1 MGSSFAFIDFQNRSA
16 ADLKLF
22 LSQARELKQNFTRG
36 AQMTLRGTCLMMF
49 FEPSTRTKFSFE
61 TAALRAGF
69 QPLSFTP
76 GMTSVEKGE
85 TLLDS
90 LLNLQAYDPH
100 FFVIRCG
107 NEYDLRQVQEEIS
120 TPILNAG
127 WGIFGH
133 PTQAL
138 LDVMTVEEALGGL
151 QKKKILFVGDFAY
164 SRVFA
169 SHLELAP
176 LLGYEIA
183 LCGPPVFMNEQ
194 TRVSELAQG
203 VKKFTSL
210 QDGTEWADA
219 ICFLRVQLERHA
231 EKKAFRDLTQDQYH
245 DQFGASEQWLAKL
258 SPEKK
263 IMHPGPVNEGIE
275 ICRAAMRDPRSLIL
289 EQTRNGVFIREALI
303 RASVVGGPK

>member
-16 ADLKLF
+16 DDLKLF
-22 LSQARELKQNFTRG
+22 LLRARELKKQFKPQSPFTI
-36 AQMTLRGTCLMMF
+36 QGTCFLMF

-61 TAALRAGF
+61 TAALRAGY

-90 LLNLQAYDPH
+90 LLNLEAYNPH

-107 NEYDLRQVQEEIS
+107 NEYDLQQVQNQIE

-127 WGIFGH
+127 WGIYGH

-138 LDVMTVEEALGGL
+138 LDVMTIEDTLGGL
-151 QKKKILFVGDFAY
+151 RGKKILFVGDFAF

-169 SHLELAP
+169 SHIDLARI
-176 LLGYEIA
+176 LGYEIA
-183 LCGPPVFMNEQ
+183 LCGPPAFMNEN
-194 TRVSELAQG
+194 TRVSAASQG
-203 VKKFTSL
+203 IKKFTSL
-210 QDGTEWADA
+210 EEGTEWADA

-231 EKKAFRDLTQDQYH
+231 EKKAFRDLTQEQYH
-245 DQFGASEQWLAKL
+245 QQFGASEKWLAKL
-258 SPEKK
+258 APEKR

-275 ICRAAMRDPRSLIL
+275 ICRAAMSDPRSLIL

-303 RASVVGGPK
+303 RACLGGGSK

>member
-1 MGSSFAFIDFQNRSA
+1 MNSSSSLIDFQKHSA
-16 ADLKLF
+16 AELQSF
-22 LSQARELKQNFTRG
+22 LSQAKQLKEQFDPAKPLT
-36 AQMTLRGTCLMMF
+36 MRGTGLLMF

-90 LLNLQAYDPH
+90 LLNLQAYDPA

-107 NEYDLRQVQEEIS
+107 NEFDLRAMQNEIH

-127 WGIFGH
+127 WGIYGH

-138 LDVMTVEEALGGL
+138 LDAMTVSEAFGELTG
-151 QKKKILFVGDFAY
+151 KKVLFVGDFAY

-169 SHLELAP
+169 SHLELSKI
-176 LLGYEIA
+176 LNYEIA
-183 LCGPPVFMNEQ
+183 LCGPAAFMSEKTPVTAAAASLLQFE
-194 TRVSELAQG
+194 
-203 VKKFTSL
+203 SL
-210 QDGTEWADA
+210 QEGTKWADA

-231 EKKAFRDLTQDQYH
+231 EKKAFRDMTQDQYH
-245 DQFGASEQWLAKL
+245 DQYGASEKWLASL
-258 SPEKK
+258 SKDKK

-275 ICRAAMRDPRSLIL
+275 ISRAAMKDSRSLIL
-289 EQTRNGVFIREALI
+289 EQTRNGVFVREALLRNI
-303 RASVVGGPK
+303 R

>member
-1 MGSSFAFIDFQNRSA
+1 MSSSLAFIDFQNRSA
-16 ADLKLF
+16 TDLKSF
-22 LSQARELKQNFTRG
+22 LSQARELKKNFNPHASLG
-36 AQMTLRGTCLMMF
+36 VRGTCLMMF

-61 TAALRAGF
+61 TAAIRAGY

-90 LLNLQAYDPH
+90 LLNLQEYAPH

-107 NEYDLRQVQEEIS
+107 NEYDLQQVQEEIN

-127 WGIFGH
+127 WGIYGH

-138 LDVMTVEEALGGL
+138 LDVMTVEEACGGL

-169 SHLELAP
+169 SHMELAP
-176 LLGYEIA
+176 ILGYEIA
-183 LCGPPVFMNEQ
+183 LCGPPAFMSEQ
-194 TRVSELAQG
+194 TRVSEAAQN

-210 QDGTEWADA
+210 QEGTEWADA

-245 DQFGASEQWLAKL
+245 AQFGASEKWLSAL
-258 SPEKK
+258 APEKK

-275 ICRAAMRDPRSLIL
+275 ICRAAMRDRRSLIL
-289 EQTRNGVFIREALI
+289 EQTRNGVFIREVLI
-303 RASVVGGPK
+303 RASIVGGPK